1 MKNYLLLFSLLLSPF
16 ISFATISPIY
26 IGTVTDANGNPVVAT
41 ITVINNCNNQTY
53 TFSTDSNG
61 VYNFQEPTFP
71 NPQQCQITII
81 ATSGNC
87 ADTVSFWINPGM
99 SGSYTFNNNMQLNCN
114 NTNNCNIAWGFNT
127 VPADPCSMV
136 FWHQGTSATWT
147 FYDSNISTTTST
159 LTNPTHTFN
168 GPGTYQVCIQ
178 FPNCAPQCTTVTI
191 TNNCNPNT
199 INNCNISW
207 GLNQSNTNPCVYNGW
222 HQGTPGTAFWQIAGS
237 NASYQSSTLDNP
249 QFTFNQAGP
258 YIVTLYVDTCVFID
272 TLVVDSICA
281 SANTCNYAWGFNPVP
296 NNPCQYQFWH
306 QAASAIWTFQTAS
319 TTITSNQFS
328 PFFTWSTPGTY
339 QVCVQFPNCAPQ
351 CTTITITPNCNP
363 ANASCNAYFTWYV
376 DPTTNETYINNLST
390 GSPIQYMWDFG
401 DGNNGMGFTPT
412 HTYGGPGWYE
422 ICLTIGTPNTPAC
435 YDTYC
440 DSVFVPSASLRVG
453 GPAAI
458 TTWDETSDWSI
469 YPNPVNNE
477 LFLNYTG
484 TMTSDLT
491 VEVISVTGQVLTS
504 TIEKNV
510 EPGQIIP
517 VSFEE
522 YAEGIYFITI
532 TSHHSQQMVTK
543 KIMK

>member
-1 MKNYLLLFSLLLSPF
+1 
-16 ISFATISPIY
+16 
-26 IGTVTDANGNPVVAT
+26 
-41 ITVINNCNNQTY
+41 
-53 TFSTDSNG
+53 
-61 VYNFQEPTFP
+61 
-71 NPQQCQITII
+71 
-81 ATSGNC
+81 
-87 ADTVSFWINPGM
+87 
-99 SGSYTFNNNMQLNCN
+99 
-114 NTNNCNIAWGFNT
+114 
-127 VPADPCSMV
+127 
-136 FWHQGTSATWT
+136 
-147 FYDSNISTTTST
+147 
-159 LTNPTHTFN
+159 
-168 GPGTYQVCIQ
+168 
-178 FPNCAPQCTTVTI
+178 
-191 TNNCNPNT
+191 
-199 INNCNISW
+199 
-207 GLNQSNTNPCVYNGW
+207 
-222 HQGTPGTAFWQIAGS
+222 
-237 NASYQSSTLDNP
+237 
-249 QFTFNQAGP
+249 
-258 YIVTLYVDTCVFID
+258 
-272 TLVVDSICA
+272 
-281 SANTCNYAWGFNPVP
+281 
-296 NNPCQYQFWH
+296 
-306 QAASAIWTFQTAS
+306 
-319 TTITSNQFS
+319 
-328 PFFTWSTPGTY
+328 
-339 QVCVQFPNCAPQ
+339 
-351 CTTITITPNCNP
+351 
-363 ANASCNAYFTWYV
+363 V